1 MFRLNIFRLNLPFY
15 DREKGKMRSTFGKVE
30 IFLYSSSFTCQCQSG
45 AVSPEFAPDH
55 VIVDEQPTIFPSQG
69 LPVPP
74 KTIPFF
80 MADPE
85 ILPILPKSH
94 SRRHSRRNTGNINF
108 SHLSLSPLTSAS
120 ITEQDFKRKDEKR
133 RSGSYIQGLSVCPP
147 APPVSSDATKERNRT
162 EEVDYA

>member
-1 MFRLNIFRLNLPFY
+1 ML
-15 DREKGKMRSTFGKVE
+15 MW
-30 IFLYSSSFTCQCQSG
+30 
-45 AVSPEFAPDH
+45 FASDH
-55 VIVDEQPTIFPSQG
+55 VTQMNNPQFSLIIPMITNADSYSQSLLVSSNTI
-69 LPVPP
+69 
-74 KTIPFF
+74 FF

-85 ILPILPKSH
+85 ILPKSH

-147 APPVSSDATKERNRT
+147 APPVSLDATKERNRT
-162 EEVDYA
+162 GEVDYALA